1 MTIESIDSSPSV
13 AASQFAMTSAM
24 TSGMTTET
32 PPVSRR
38 LVLASLGGFAAA
50 LLSACASGPSYRA
63 AAPGDAWPAP
73 DDAAADSPGNLPD
86 ELARE
91 AAFLALSLVD
101 TPYRYGGNTPDSG
114 FDCSGLIV
122 YVFREA
128 ASHPL
133 PRTVRQIAQAG
144 QPVRYRTVRTGDIV
158 LFDTAGR
165 FSHAGIYV
173 GNGRFVHAPSTG
185 GVVRLDGVHARY
197 WRPRFSGV
205 RRV

>member
-1 MTIESIDSSPSV
+1 MTIESIESPR
-13 AASQFAMTSAM
+13 
-24 TSGMTTET
+24 
-32 PPVSRR
+32 SRR
-38 LVLASLGGFAAA
+38 ALLATLGGLGAA
-50 LLSACASGPSYRA
+50 LFSACASGPQRRVGASSEW
-63 AAPGDAWPAP
+63 PGDE
-73 DDAAADSPGNLPD
+73 DLSADVPGNVPD

-128 ASHPL
+128 AGHPL

>member
-1 MTIESIDSSPSV
+1 MTIESND
-13 AASQFAMTSAM
+13 TSF
-24 TSGMTTET
+24 
-32 PPVSRR
+32 SRR
-38 LVLASLGGFAAA
+38 AWLGTLGGLGAA
-50 LLSACASGPSYRA
+50 LLSACASGPARRA
-63 AAPGDAWPAP
+63 GGPGQGDWRGDWPGDAGVPEDVA
-73 DDAAADSPGNLPD
+73 GRVPD

-101 TPYRYGGNTPDSG
+101 TPYRFGGNTPEGG

-144 QPVRYRTVRTGDIV
+144 QPVRWRTVRTGDIV

>member
-1 MTIESIDSSPSV
+1 MTIESIASSEPLP
-13 AASQFAMTSAM
+13 ASQSAM
-24 TSGMTTET
+24 PSSLSSSVPYT
-32 PPVSRR
+32 SRR
-38 LVLASLGGFAAA
+38 LMLAALGGVGAAF
-50 LLSACASGPSYRA
+50 LSACASGPTFRTA
-63 AAPGDAWPAP
+63 ASSDAWPAP
-73 DDAAADSPGNLPD
+73 DDAAADSPGNVPD

-101 TPYRYGGNTPDSG
+101 TPYRYGGNTPEGG

-144 QPVRYRTVRTGDIV
+144 QAVRYRTVRTGDIV

>member
-1 MTIESIDSSPSV
+1 
-13 AASQFAMTSAM
+13 
-24 TSGMTTET
+24 MTTE
-32 PPVSRR
+32 PRDSSAFRRPLSFRSPISRR
-38 LVLASLGGFAAA
+38 TLFSTIGGLGVA
-50 LLSACASGPSYRA
+50 LLSACASRPSYRS
-63 AAPGDAWPAP
+63 PISDSGGVFEDEFP
-73 DDAAADSPGNLPD
+73 DDIAGQVPD

-101 TPYRYGGNTPDSG
+101 TPYRYGGNTPQGG

-128 ASHPL
+128 ADHRM
-133 PRTVRQIAQAG
+133 PRTVREIAHAG
-144 QPVRYRTVRTGDIV
+144 FPVRYRGVRTGDIV

-173 GNGRFVHAPSTG
+173 GGGRFVHAPSTG

>member
-1 MTIESIDSSPSV
+1 M
-13 AASQFAMTSAM
+13 
-24 TSGMTTET
+24 G
-32 PPVSRR
+32 
-38 LVLASLGGFAAA
+38 LASSMERRRSFLAAA
-50 LLSACASGPSYRA
+50 GLSLLAACASGPPRQAHRDVRQDSA
-63 AAPGDAWPAP
+63 DASWGL
-73 DDAAADSPGNLPD
+73 DDAGPGGLSD
-86 ELARE
+86 TLARE

-128 ASHPL
+128 ARRPL
-133 PRTVRQIAQAG
+133 PRTVRQIAEAG
-144 QPVRYRTVRTGDIV
+144 ESIRYRAVRTGDIV

-173 GNGRFVHAPSTG
+173 GGGRFVHAPSTG

>member
-1 MTIESIDSSPSV
+1 MKAAAMPSPCVSSPDR
-13 AASQFAMTSAM
+13 AAM
-24 TSGMTTET
+24 
-32 PPVSRR
+32 PSRR
-38 LVLASLGGFAAA
+38 GLLLAAGATGLA
-50 LLSACASGPSYRA
+50 LLSACSSGPARRPDRPGGP
-63 AAPGDAWPAP
+63 APGAFDE
-73 DDAAADSPGNLPD
+73 SGLPD

-101 TPYRYGGNTPDSG
+101 TPYRYGGNTPASG

-128 ASHPL
+128 AARPL

-144 QPVRYRTVRTGDIV
+144 QAVRYRSVRTGDIV

-173 GNGRFVHAPSTG
+173 GGGRFVHAPSTG